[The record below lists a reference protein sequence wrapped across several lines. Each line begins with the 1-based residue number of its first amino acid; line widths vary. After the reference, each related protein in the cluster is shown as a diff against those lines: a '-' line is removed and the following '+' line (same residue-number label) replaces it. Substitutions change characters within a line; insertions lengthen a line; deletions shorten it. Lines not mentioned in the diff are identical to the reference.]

1 MKNKIDK
8 KKVNFLL
15 ANEHIELLN
24 NVGDYLSISN
34 PNALN
39 LLLSLIQDKNYEMI
53 EDIVSKSNKASEL

>member
-8 KKVNFLL
+8 KKVNLLL

-24 NVGDYLSISN
+24 NIGDYLSISS

-53 EDIVSKSNKASEL
+53 EDIVGKSNKASML